1 MASAAR
7 NSGTVDLTAD
17 VLTPRLWRGPLVWWD
32 FLIPRLRFGGA
43 VNLDRRTSFVY
54 ADALFSVPLW
64 DRWFVEA
71 FVGPSVHNGKRV
83 GDFVK
88 FASLGCN
95 PLFHAG
101 GSVGFVPLPRWSIV
115 ATFEHLSNGNSLF
128 GINCDKNQGLNNYGV
143 KIGYSF

>member
-1 MASAAR
+1 MFLGIGRTVFGAAVAPLFG
-7 NSGTVDLTAD
+7 SGL
-17 VLTPRLWRGPLVWWD
+17 LSSCNP
-32 FLIPRLRFGGA
+32 
-43 VNLDRRTSFVY
+43 
-54 ADALFSVPLW
+54 ALAG
-64 DRWFVEA
+64 R
-71 FVGPSVHNGKRV
+71 RV
-83 GDFVK
+83 GCRFSGGSACCARDGMK

-128 GINCDKNQGLNNYGV
+128 GINCGKNQGLNNYGV